1 MKDIESWPI
10 YEPVLEPAV
19 TKVANVV
26 EHANSPLVEDNTPV
40 DAPAET
46 ENSLKDGTAL
56 EQVLDPS
63 IEYQIG
69 SRIFFGDDL
78 YEVCQT
84 NLNGQNQIALV
95 LVENEVENQ
104 PIIEHQ
110 NEVASQA
117 TQNVSQ
123 YDRQKSWQKQGS
135 SGSVQSGSFD
145 SAIGGSS
152 VCSSMGSSLGTSCQ
166 DYQQEI
172 LQNFDDTVYTT
183 RRASVVNESEYLEPV
198 VPPVHESVRPGIQP
212 KISDS
217 QVNNHYLN
225 LSTGEEVTCNAPK
238 VRGYSIIKQKAF
250 EGVSCT

>member
-40 DAPAET
+40 EAP
-46 ENSLKDGTAL
+46 ENSLKDATVS
-56 EQVLDPS
+56 EQVIDPS

-78 YEVCQT
+78 YEVRHT
-84 NLNGQNQIALV
+84 NLNGQNQIALM
-95 LVENEVENQ
+95 LVENEVANENQ
-104 PIIEHQ
+104 PMIEQH

-123 YDRQKSWQKQGS
+123 YDRQKSWQKQES

-183 RRASVVNESEYLEPV
+183 RRASVVNESEYLEPI

-217 QVNNHYLN
+217 QV
-225 LSTGEEVTCNAPK
+225 STG
-238 VRGYSIIKQKAF
+238 GILL
-250 EGVSCT
+250 